1 MRCNN
6 YHIHRLLHLN
16 DSWFFKKIFTFDQPF
31 TMINIYEKKIS
42 DPGFY
47 RQFKCG
53 ESLISL
59 YNCPLQSKYQDAW
72 SHHNY
77 IVYVISGQK
86 KWHTAHGS
94 YDLREGSCVF
104 VQKGACIIEQFF
116 NEAFCLVMLFLPDE
130 FICDV
135 LKSKASPIHNPAK
148 EYEPV
153 IAIDSNAAVYAFFQ
167 SMMVFFGNGH
177 EPDQS
182 LLELKFR
189 ELILTIAGNPDNG
202 QMLSYFCSLL
212 NEPQAVSLQRVMDN
226 NYCFN
231 LKLPQ
236 FARLSNRSLSA
247 FKRDFQKHFNTTPGK
262 WLIEKRLNHAMHLL
276 TNADRTVSEAA
287 FESGFE
293 NPSHF
298 SRAFRER
305 FGTTPASVKQA
316 IPA

>member
-1 MRCNN
+1 MIYEFLKNF
-6 YHIHRLLHLN
+6 LLL
-16 DSWFFKKIFTFDQPF
+16 DEPV

-59 YNCPLQSKYQDAW
+59 YNCPITSKYQDVW
-72 SHHNY
+72 SQHNY
-77 IVYVISGQK
+77 IVYVVSGQK
-86 KWHTAHGS
+86 TWHTAHGS
-94 YDLREGSCVF
+94 YNLRQGSCVF
-104 VQKGACIIEQFF
+104 VQKGACVIEQFF
-116 NEAFCLVMLFLPDE
+116 NEAFCLVMLYLPDE

-135 LKSKASPIHNPAK
+135 LKSKTSPIQNPDK
-148 EYEPV
+148 KYDPV
-153 IAIDSNAAVYAFFQ
+153 IAIDSNAAVHAFFQ

-182 LLELKFR
+182 LLELKFK
-189 ELILTIAGNPDNG
+189 ELVLTIAGNQGNA

-212 NEPQAVSLQRVMDN
+212 NEPQALSLQRVMDN

-231 LKLPQ
+231 LKLPH

-247 FKRDFQKHFNTTPGK
+247 FKRDFQKHFKTTPGK
-262 WLIEKRLNHAMHLL
+262 WLIEKRLNHGMHLL
-276 TNADRTVSEAA
+276 ANADKTVSEAA

-305 FGTTPASVKQA
+305 FGINPAAVKQA
-316 IPA
+316 TPA